1 MQCQSQPPRLPL
13 QLLVVLLSVAVRN
26 VGGIQLPRPRLPWQP
41 WYHREGVAFDCTGCG
56 RCCQMDGDVWLA
68 PEEESAIR
76 SHLGMADDAEVFND
90 LFIRQ
95 AVGPPEDR
103 WVALKHRNSSA
114 PSHFSDAAA
123 SSPPPLDDLADA
135 NSAGGC
141 VFLDAFGKCSIY
153 EVRPVQC
160 STYPFWP
167 SLVDRR
173 EDWEDEAVLP
183 DDEPLPAGGGLK
195 HWSLADG
202 GCEGIRLG
210 ERAQQEGGAMAGG
223 GALGR
228 YVNREEIAEK
238 RELAL
243 RHWERFPD
251 EDIKETTWYL

>member
-1 MQCQSQPPRLPL
+1 
-13 QLLVVLLSVAVRN
+13 
-26 VGGIQLPRPRLPWQP
+26 
-41 WYHREGVAFDCTGCG
+41 
-56 RCCQMDGDVWLA
+56 MDGDVWLA

-90 LFIRQ
+90 LFIRR

-135 NSAGGC
+135 NSVGGC

-210 ERAQQEGGAMAGG
+210 ARAQQGGAA
-223 GALGR
+223 AAVR
-228 YVNREEIAEK
+228 VNREEIAEK
-238 RELAL
+238 RKLAL

-251 EDIKETTWYL
+251 EEIKETTWYL